1 MTTLGELLMD
11 MRSRVEYKVAWMLY
25 TLGVGGLARL
35 PDLKKLFAKA
45 MAAKWCSRKD
55 RKFCEEA
62 FYRLYSY
69 DIAKYL
75 PHRDPVLLL
84 SLALY
89 DVERGD
95 HNLTTLKEYVERG
108 ALPAEFALLS
118 GVEKME
124 HIFQI
129 VAGLLKTLG
138 EATPDLIAVAW
149 YVTAR
154 RLRTV
159 PAIEK
164 VRENVILQALLVEM
178 EKRGY
183 VKREGPRYMLTE
195 EGEALALEIKIP
207 PEVVRLKEMKYV
219 TPLFYALL
227 NVGVET

>member
-1 MTTLGELLMD
+1 ME

-95 HNLTTLKEYVERG
+95 HNLTALKEYVERG

-124 HIFQI
+124 HMFQI
-129 VAGLLKTLG
+129 VAGFLKTLG

-149 YVTAR
+149 HVTAR

-164 VRENVILQALLVEM
+164 VRENVVLQALLIEM

-183 VKREGPRYMLTE
+183 VKREGSRYMLTE

-207 PEVVRLKEMKYV
+207 PELIRLKEMKYV
-219 TPLFYALL
+219 TPHFYALL
-227 NVGVET
+227 NAGIET

>member
-1 MTTLGELLMD
+1 ME

-25 TLGVGGLARL
+25 TLGVRGLARL

-55 RKFCEEA
+55 RRFCEEA

-95 HNLTTLKEYVERG
+95 HNLTALKEYVERG

-124 HIFQI
+124 HMFQI

-149 YVTAR
+149 QVTAR
-154 RLRTV
+154 RLKTV
-159 PAIEK
+159 PVIEK
-164 VRENVILQALLVEM
+164 VRENVVLQALLVEM

-195 EGEALALEIKIP
+195 GGEALALEIKIP

-219 TPLFYALL
+219 TPHFYALL
-227 NVGVET
+227 NAGIET